1 MGLIVRV
8 KNFLR
13 RWMPENFRWRFTF
26 TMGCDWI
33 SCSRE
38 RFVASSALK
47 YVT

>member
-13 RWMPENFRWRFTF
+13 RWMPENFRGRFTF